1 MATNEQEAET
11 DGAWMVADAGGLT
24 TQARWEANALAATV
38 TGRVE
43 GANALAFQDALAGL
57 IDKDAA
63 AVVLDLEQLS
73 YISSAGLRVILL
85 AAQRLQER
93 NVKFMVCSLSDSVSE
108 VFQVSGFDKI
118 VPIYATRPDAL
129 SAARE

>member
-1 MATNEQEAET
+1 MGTNEQDVEGVT
-11 DGAWMVADAGGLT
+11 TWTVADAGGLT
-24 TQARWEANALAATV
+24 IQARREADVLAATV
-38 TGRVE
+38 AGRVE
-43 GANALAFQDALAGL
+43 GANALALQDALTSL
-57 IDKDAA
+57 FDKGAA

-118 VPIYATRPDAL
+118 VPIYATQPDAL